1 MSRLAITVLVTAV
14 LVTGDARASTLLG
27 VGLAR
32 IPTYIGASTK
42 QLVPFALIQH
52 ESKHLLIDVS
62 GLQARFGYFVVG
74 DAFIGPVLNLNLGRE
89 GSDLGDDRYIDT
101 QTVGAALEW
110 GVVGGYKF
118 RNFPASRDGELTL
131 YLQVLNDYSRDREHR
146 IYSADVEYF
155 FRVFMLLR
163 LRFDAGVVLY
173 NDEYAETN
181 WGIREPAQ
189 GAASLPGYEPN
200 GNSGLFRTAANA
212 IVSFSPNWGVLLRA
226 QYSELLGSSR
236 SSPVVSTVGN
246 TSQLF
251 LGTAVFY
258 RF

>member
-1 MSRLAITVLVTAV
+1 MRIGLFVASVVLAIGGSAK
-14 LVTGDARASTLLG
+14 ASTLLG

-32 IPTYIGASTK
+32 IPTYVGASTT
-42 QLVPFALIQH
+42 QNVPFALIQH

-62 GLQARFGYFVVG
+62 GLTARFGWFIG
-74 DAFIGPVLNLNLGRE
+74 NAFIGPALQLNLGRE
-89 GSDLGDDRYIDT
+89 ASDIGDDRYHDAP
-101 QTVGAALEW
+101 TVGAALEW

-118 RNFPASRDGELTL
+118 RNLPGSRDGELTL
-131 YLQVLNDYSRDREHR
+131 YLQVLNDYSREREHR
-146 IYSADVEYF
+146 MYSADVEYF

-173 NDEYAETN
+173 NDEYAKTN
-181 WGIREPAQ
+181 YAIDGFTPD
-189 GAASLPGYEPN
+189 

-212 IVSFSPNWGVLLRA
+212 IVSFSPNIGVLLRA
-226 QYSELLGSSR
+226 QYSEVLGSAR
-236 SSPVVSTVGN
+236 SSPVVADVGN